1 MWDFIT
7 QRQPAVRG
15 YSAPIVLKDTF
26 FNFVHTSSCAY
37 KLLSF
42 GTYIQHV
49 LVIGFGLL
57 HLHRQKPDEQYIL
70 PTLSDCAGATKR
82 LFVRLLFISAEP
94 EEQLT
99 FFTAGGPHWKDTS
112 FRDHCRGL
120 NYVRHQHMSKSYS
133 NKSHA
138 SQKQFSLNSVKQ
150 NTPSM
155 RYNVSLIYVFLN
167 RGIKNHLVT
176 TNYNWWMNDL
186 MSWKSARAHIQK
198 TKPLHYST

>member
-7 QRQPAVRG
+7 QRQPAVGG

-26 FNFVHTSSCAY
+26 FNFVHTYLVLTSY
-37 KLLSF
+37 YLSVLISNMYLWLDLDYC
-42 GTYIQHV
+42 TYIV
-49 LVIGFGLL
+49 KNLMSSYSSA
-57 HLHRQKPDEQYIL
+57 DEDAINVYIL

-138 SQKQFSLNSVKQ
+138 SQNQFSLNSVKQ
-150 NTPSM
+150 NTPSE
-155 RYNVSLIYVFLN
+155 
-167 RGIKNHLVT
+167 
-176 TNYNWWMNDL
+176 
-186 MSWKSARAHIQK
+186 IQCFFNICF
-198 TKPLHYST
+198 PQQRH